1 MDIDTLRA
9 VPLFASLDRK
19 AAAELSRFLSIHDY
33 ERSSVVFRNRDPG
46 DAMYLIDLGKVR
58 ISITDADGHVVTLA
72 ELGPG
77 DFFGEM
83 AMLDGHGRSADATVI
98 DDARLAKLTREDF
111 LSFVDSDPRI
121 VLEMLTAVT
130 RRLRR
135 TDDLL
140 RHRVS
145 RNANEEEAARLT
157 FADRAADVIA
167 EFGGSWKFIF
177 TFIVLLNFWVLL
189 NTWMLYDK
197 GFDPFPYILLNLV
210 LNMITALQAPIIM
223 MSQNR
228 QAQKDRLRANL
239 DYQLNLKNEL
249 LLSEIIHRLDDLGK
263 PRSQPSEYS
272 AHNGARRN
280 ETKKRSQPR
289 RNDQCRGACAKHLIC
304 WFRRLAQAPLHQSLS
319 LS

>member
-1 MDIDTLRA
+1 MDVDALRA

-19 AAAELSRFLSIHDY
+19 SAAQLGEFLSINDY
-33 ERSSVVFRNRDPG
+33 EHTSSVFRNGDPG

-83 AMLDGHGRSADATVI
+83 AMLDGHGRSADATVME
-98 DDARLAKLTREDF
+98 DARLAKLTREDF
-111 LSFVDSDPRI
+111 LSFVESDPRI
-121 VLEMLTAVT
+121 ALEMLTAVA

-157 FADRAADVIA
+157 FADRAADMIA
-167 EFGGSWKFIF
+167 EFGGSWKFIIAF
-177 TFIVLLNFWVLL
+177 LTFLTLWVLL
-189 NTWMLYDK
+189 NSWLLMNG
-197 GFDPFPYILLNLV
+197 GFDRYPFLLLSTA
-210 LNMITALQAPIIM
+210 LNMLAALQAPIIM

-249 LLSEIIHRLDDLGK
+249 LLSEIIHRLDDLKKKK
-263 PRSQPSEYS
+263 PGE
-272 AHNGARRN
+272 
-280 ETKKRSQPR
+280 
-289 RNDQCRGACAKHLIC
+289 
-304 WFRRLAQAPLHQSLS
+304 
-319 LS
+319 

>member
-1 MDIDTLRA
+1 MDIEALRA

-19 AAAELSRFLSIHDY
+19 AASELSRYLSLHDY
-33 ERSSVVFRNRDPG
+33 GQSAVIFRNGDPG
-46 DAMYLIDLGKVR
+46 DSMYLVDLGKVR
-58 ISITDADGHVVTLA
+58 ISITDADGHVVTLT

-83 AMLDGHGRSADATVI
+83 SMLDGHGRSADAVTI
-98 DDARLAKLTREDF
+98 GDARLAKLTRDDF
-111 LSFVDSDPRI
+111 LSFIDSDPRI
-121 VLEMLTAVT
+121 TLAMLTALT

-140 RHRVS
+140 RHRIS

-157 FADRAADVIA
+157 FADRAADKIA
-167 EFGGSWKFIF
+167 EFGGSWKFILACIAF
-177 TFIVLLNFWVLL
+177 FIVWVML
-189 NTWMLYDK
+189 NTYLLTRQP
-197 GFDPFPYILLNLV
+197 FDAFPFILLNLA

-249 LLSEIIHRLDDLGK
+249 LLSDIIHRLHDLEK
-263 PRSQPSEYS
+263 KKS
-272 AHNGARRN
+272 A
-280 ETKKRSQPR
+280 
-289 RNDQCRGACAKHLIC
+289 D
-304 WFRRLAQAPLHQSLS
+304 
-319 LS
+319 

>member
-1 MDIDTLRA
+1 MDIDALRA
-9 VPLFASLDRK
+9 VPLFSSLDRRS
-19 AAAELSRFLSIHDY
+19 AAELGEFLSIHDY
-33 ERSSVVFRNRDPG
+33 DRTASVFRNGDPG

-83 AMLDGHGRSADATVI
+83 AMLDGHGRSADATVMEE
-98 DDARLAKLTREDF
+98 ARLAKLTREDF
-111 LSFVDSDPRI
+111 LSFVESDPRI
-121 VLEMLTAVT
+121 ALEMLTAVA

-157 FADRAADVIA
+157 FGDRCADLIA
-167 EFGGSWKFIF
+167 EFGGSWKFIIASIF
-177 TFIVLLNFWVLL
+177 FFNVWVVINTWVLY
-189 NTWMLYDK
+189 NK

-249 LLSEIIHRLDDLGK
+249 LLSEIIHRLDDL
-263 PRSQPSEYS
+263 
-272 AHNGARRN
+272 
-280 ETKKRSQPR
+280 KKKKT
-289 RNDQCRGACAKHLIC
+289 GE
-304 WFRRLAQAPLHQSLS
+304 
-319 LS
+319 